1 MGALMIS
8 MPVSHPDIESFI
20 GIKSDLTKITNAN
33 ISVRIT
39 DDFMMAVRDD
49 GDYTLSFTRP
59 ESGESITRVVKA
71 RELFRKICEMNWN
84 YAEPGI
90 LFWDSIERHNF
101 LNEDNNFAY
110 AGTNPCA
117 EEP

>member
-1 MGALMIS
+1 MIS
-8 MPVSHPDIESFI
+8 MPVNHPDIESFI

-39 DDFMMAVRDD
+39 DDFMRAVQEDA
-49 GDYTLSFTRP
+49 DYTLSFVRP
-59 ESGESITRVVKA
+59 EANEEITRTVKA
-71 RELFRKICEMNWN
+71 KELFRKICEMNWN

-90 LFWDSIERHNF
+90 LFWDAIEKHNF
-101 LNEDNNFAY
+101 LNEDKKFEY